1 MGYLITSPIHF
12 LNPKANHGRLLWH
25 VKINNFFKKVHVSFG
40 EKLDLD
46 SIFFLKFTVICLN
59 QFCNLENIVLAVKIV
74 HFLNLVLKEIIEKI
88 GGWIK

>member
-1 MGYLITSPIHF
+1 MYHSEKSLIWIP
-12 LNPKANHGRLLWH
+12 
-25 VKINNFFKKVHVSFG
+25 
-40 EKLDLD
+40 
-46 SIFFLKFTVICLN
+46 FFLKFTVICLN